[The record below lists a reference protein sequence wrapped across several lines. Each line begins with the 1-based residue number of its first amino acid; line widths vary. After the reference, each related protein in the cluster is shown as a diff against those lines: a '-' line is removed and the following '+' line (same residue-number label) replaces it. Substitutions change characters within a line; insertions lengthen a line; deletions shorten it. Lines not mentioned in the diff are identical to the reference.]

1 MIKNQKGQS
10 LVEYLI
16 LVALIAVGSIGLVR
30 AIGQNLNIRYAK
42 VVESLG
48 GTVETKNLRAD
59 AVTESMVKKKDLRDF
74 MNGSLSRDEK

>member
-30 AIGQNLNIRYAK
+30 AIGQNLNVRYAK

-48 GTVETKNLRAD
+48 GSVEGEKRAD
-59 AVTESMVKKKDLRDF
+59 AVTESMYKKKDLRDF
-74 MNGSLSRDEK
+74 MNGSLSRGEK